1 MGSKNRISKYLL
13 PIILKD
19 RKEGQ
24 YYVEPFVG
32 GANMIDKVDGNRI
45 GADGNK
51 WVIEALL
58 SIRDEV
64 SNLPKNNIEFTKE
77 MYQELRKSDNY
88 KYKGYVGFSVSF
100 GSKWLGGWSSNK
112 KGDDYVARAYRTS
125 LKQSPLL
132 QGVDFIHSNYDE
144 LEIPNNSIIYCDPP
158 YEGTTKYKD
167 NFNHIKFWNWCR
179 EKSKNNIIIISEY
192 NAPKDFICVW
202 KKEIKVHIRNNKKS
216 MAIEKLFTC
225 NDVKSLNIVSQTSI
239 FDNVKLLGDKK

>member
-1 MGSKNRISKYLL
+1 MQYMGSKNKIAKYLL
-13 PIILKD
+13 PLILKD

-24 YYVEPFVG
+24 YYIEPFVG

-45 GADGNK
+45 GADSNK

-88 KYKGYVGFSVSF
+88 KYKGYIGFSVSF

-112 KGDDYVARAYRTS
+112 KGDDYVARAYRTA

-132 QGVDFIHSNYDE
+132 QGIDFIHSKYDE
-144 LEIPNNSIIYCDPP
+144 LEIPSKSIIYCDPP

-167 NFNHIKFWNWCR
+167 NFDHNKFWNWCR
-179 EKSKNNIIIISEY
+179 EKSKEGHQVFISEY
-192 NAPKDFICVW
+192 NAPEVFECIWEMEVTTKLNKNKQND
-202 KKEIKVHIRNNKKS
+202 IRV
-216 MAIEKLFTC
+216 EKLF
-225 NDVKSLNIVSQTSI
+225 KY
-239 FDNVKLLGDKK
+239 KGDK

>member
-1 MGSKNRISKYLL
+1 MGSKNKISKYLL

-24 YYVEPFVG
+24 WYVEPFVG

-45 GADGNK
+45 GADSNK

-64 SNLPKNNIEFTKE
+64 FNLPKNNLEFTKE
-77 MYQELRKSDNY
+77 MYQELRKSDKF
-88 KYKGYVGFSVSF
+88 KYKGYIGFSVSF

-112 KGDDYVARAYRTS
+112 KGDDYVARAYRTA

-132 QGVDFIHSNYDE
+132 QGIDFIHSKYDE
-144 LEIPNNSIIYCDPP
+144 LEIPDNCIIYCDPP

-167 NFNHIKFWNWCR
+167 TFDHNKFWEWCR
-179 EKSKNNIIIISEY
+179 EKSKEGHTVFISEY
-192 NAPKDFICVW
+192 NAPTDFECIWEMEVTT
-202 KKEIKVHIRNNKKS
+202 KLNKNRQNDKRV
-216 MAIEKLFTC
+216 EKLFKYKGG
-225 NDVKSLNIVSQTSI
+225 N
-239 FDNVKLLGDKK
+239 